1 MKLKD
6 NRGYG
11 IVELLLLILI
21 IAIGI
26 MFAIH

>member
-26 MFAIH
+26 LFAIH

>member
-6 NRGYG
+6 NGGYG

>member
-1 MKLKD
+1 MKIKD
-6 NRGYG
+6 NGGYG

>member
-6 NRGYG
+6 NGGYS

>member
-6 NRGYG
+6 NGGYG
-11 IVELLLLILI
+11 IVELLLLVLI

-26 MFAIH
+26 LFAIH